1 MSTSKPSDLKDATLF
16 CPHDH
21 ARMEK
26 VNVGGVMVDRCNA
39 CGRLWLDDGE
49 MKRLLAHQSTVE
61 EADAGPFGRD
71 SAREALG
78 GRVCPRDKTTLLEFK
93 HPERKD
99 VIIEFCPGCRGV
111 LLDAGELRHISGHE
125 ASSWL
130 KKVQSLVR
138 W

>member
-1 MSTSKPSDLKDATLF
+1 MSTPAPSNQKDGTLH

-21 ARMEK
+21 SRMEK
-26 VNVGGVMVDRCNA
+26 VNVGGVVVDRCNA

-49 MKRLLAHQSTVE
+49 MQRLLAHQATVQ

-71 SAREALG
+71 SARAALG
-78 GRVCPRDKTTLLEFK
+78 GRVCPRDQTTLLEFK
-93 HPERKD
+93 HPQRTD
-99 VIIEFCPGCRGV
+99 VLIEFCPGCRGV
-111 LLDAGELRHISGHE
+111 LLDAGELRQINGQE